1 VKEHAIVY
9 FSAIDMSI
17 KASQAGASF
26 AEDAISLCEA
36 IVDEAPPDSIIAF
49 IDDMQEVA
57 KQARKDA
64 EDMLEKFRSVRRG
77 FLNVNFL

>member
-1 VKEHAIVY
+1 VKKHSIVY

-36 IVDEAPPDSIIAF
+36 IVDDAPLNYIIAF
-49 IDDMQEVA
+49 IDDMQRVA
-57 KQARKDA
+57 MQARSDA
-64 EDMLEKFRSVRRG
+64 EDMLEKFRTVRQG
-77 FLNVNFL
+77 FYNVNFS